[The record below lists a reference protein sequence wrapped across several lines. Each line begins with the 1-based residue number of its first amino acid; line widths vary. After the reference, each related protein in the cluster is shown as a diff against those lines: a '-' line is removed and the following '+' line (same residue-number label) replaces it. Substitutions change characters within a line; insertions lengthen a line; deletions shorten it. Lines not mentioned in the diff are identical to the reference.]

1 MGDGLFE
8 KMGAQAKNQSAWH
21 PIFCE
26 DFGQGGGL
34 YTNRC
39 VLTDPSSVPVRR
51 YYGGKLGALCL
62 PSLNTEISVRNS
74 LIRRYGLSAFSS
86 ATYPSPPLRSF
97 SFELLDGTVRVLIDT
112 GTTGSL
118 AVSSVGNS
126 SGGSAA
132 YQGTFPAGGSNA
144 YVGMVFQIAGFAG
157 AQNNGSFV
165 CTASSTTQLTL
176 SNAIATAETLAATAV
191 SAGAVY
197 YDTQAG
203 GVKVL
208 LFAKQAGAGQTCF
221 IAVAGIVYCGDGVDT
236 WIYNP
241 TNTNGTT
248 WDWGVTAPTVQP
260 KVTIVPSGSSS
271 VAWAASTIFSTMGLV
286 YDSVSGTVQQLQ
298 SVNASGTN
306 TTQFGTSGNGA
317 PAWGNPPV
325 PGSTTIDGG
334 ITWTNVGP
342 VVLWT
347 ANTTYINATIGGN
360 STNPCFVYDPGTK
373 AVYMQWN
380 SGLRKSGGS
389 SPAFKPGN
397 GQTTPDGGCKWMY
410 LGGVSN
416 TAAGLPGTWQASHA
430 YPKYG
435 SPTGLDAPMVI
446 SEPVS
451 LAAGLPSNQ
460 TVFIQASSGA
470 TSGAG
475 GTPPAFSTLAG
486 VQTTDGDLTWT
497 SLGLAAWAATT
508 PVSGWS
514 ASGAT
519 FSAIKDAQGNFQ
531 VCTTTGTTATKVPG
545 SSYSITSVDAA
556 VGGNTTYHYGVGPGA
571 MPAGSSQ
578 NPVSVTFSGFAQPTN
593 NGTFKIVSST
603 VTSVTVANASGV
615 SDTTGTG
622 IYQQWAGNYGGVT
635 NDGTAVWTCVGAS
648 ISWAVLTKWYL
659 PIAGFA
665 PPSSSQPYGGA
676 SVIDSNSDVQFVI
689 NSGKS
694 GSTAPTWAA
703 IGSYTDDSGAPYTLS
718 QVTVNADGTTTYTG
732 TSLSGLQGQQLLVSG
747 FANAVNNILVTVL
760 SSNSGTFTVATEAQV
775 NETHAGVANSGLIW
789 YNLEAFSANSLAW
802 QFGLAYAYSYKSRSL
817 TDYYSVVDPTTGL
830 LPVPPGLKQPLPAP
844 TGSL

>member
-176 SNAIATAETLAATAV
+176 SNAIATTEPLAATAV

-248 WDWGVTAPTVQP
+248 WDWGITAPTVQP

-271 VAWAASTIFSTMGLV
+271 VAWAKSTIFSTMGLV

-317 PAWGNPPV
+317 PAWDQT
-325 PGSTTIDGG
+325 PGGTTTDGG

-342 VVLWT
+342 IVLWT
-347 ANTTYINATIGGN
+347 ANTTYNNSSVGGTV
-360 STNPCFVYDPGTK
+360 TNPCYIYDPGTK
-373 AVYMQWN
+373 AVYLMW
-380 SGLRKSGGS
+380 
-389 SPAFKPGN
+389 
-397 GQTTPDGGCKWMY
+397 
-410 LGGVSN
+410 
-416 TAAGLPGTWQASHA
+416 
-430 YPKYG
+430 
-435 SPTGLDAPMVI
+435 
-446 SEPVS
+446 
-451 LAAGLPSNQ
+451 
-460 TVFIQASSGA
+460 
-470 TSGAG
+470 
-475 GTPPAFSTLAG
+475 
-486 VQTTDGDLTWT
+486 TDHL
-497 SLGLAAWAATT
+497 
-508 PVSGWS
+508 
-514 ASGAT
+514 
-519 FSAIKDAQGNFQ
+519 AQG
-531 VCTTTGTTATKVPG
+531 
-545 SSYSITSVDAA
+545 
-556 VGGNTTYHYGVGPGA
+556 
-571 MPAGSSQ
+571 
-578 NPVSVTFSGFAQPTN
+578 
-593 NGTFKIVSST
+593 
-603 VTSVTVANASGV
+603 
-615 SDTTGTG
+615 
-622 IYQQWAGNYGGVT
+622 
-635 NDGTAVWTCVGAS
+635 
-648 ISWAVLTKWYL
+648 
-659 PIAGFA
+659 
-665 PPSSSQPYGGA
+665 
-676 SVIDSNSDVQFVI
+676 
-689 NSGKS
+689 
-694 GSTAPTWAA
+694 
-703 IGSYTDDSGAPYTLS
+703 
-718 QVTVNADGTTTYTG
+718 
-732 TSLSGLQGQQLLVSG
+732 
-747 FANAVNNILVTVL
+747 
-760 SSNSGTFTVATEAQV
+760 
-775 NETHAGVANSGLIW
+775 
-789 YNLEAFSANSLAW
+789 
-802 QFGLAYAYSYKSRSL
+802 
-817 TDYYSVVDPTTGL
+817 
-830 LPVPPGLKQPLPAP
+830 
-844 TGSL
+844 